1 MVGVNVVWGKEMVK
15 VYRGY
20 FLAKK
25 KREGS
30 NLGSRGEGVL
40 CAQCSSELK
49 RGRGS
54 GYSWAMGKGNGNGLR
69 YFLEKRSERA
79 LKFMEWG

>member
-1 MVGVNVVWGKEMVK
+1 MWGKEMVK

-40 CAQCSSELK
+40 CAQCSSELNLREGEGVSIHGLWEK
-49 RGRGS
+49 E
-54 GYSWAMGKGNGNGLR
+54 KG
-69 YFLEKRSERA
+69 
-79 LKFMEWG
+79 MV